1 MSPASHGDTSA
12 AVPLHR
18 ADMADRLLTEMSLVS
33 ILIPSFQEQ
42 DFIRACLESVMAFD
56 LPAGTSTEILVI
68 DGMSTDGTRPIA
80 TEIAARDERVRLIDN
95 PARNQS
101 AGLNIGIALA
111 RGEYLMRLDA
121 HSIYPRDY
129 LLLTIETARRTRAD
143 NTGGVVATM
152 RRGTGYQSALV
163 QAITTHRFGVGD
175 SGFRTDAEEGPAD
188 TVPYGCFRR
197 QIFDRVGFFDERLIR
212 AQDYEMN
219 RRILAAGGSVW
230 RNPAIRVTY
239 FQQPDVASFLRKQV
253 IHEAPY
259 NAYLWYLAPY
269 AFAARHAVTGVFAAG
284 FILALLL
291 SPFSSVVRWAFI
303 AVMSVYL
310 LLAVLASTQQAL
322 RYREPRHVIAAPIA
336 FFLYHFLHGVGVL
349 AGLTRL
355 LFGVAPVQLQ
365 KEPWPGAGRQRAW
378 PIAESAAN
386 PNVAGS

>member
-1 MSPASHGDTSA
+1 MSPASHGDTS
-12 AVPLHR
+12 VVMPLHR
-18 ADMADRLLTEMSLVS
+18 ADAADRLLTEMSLVS
-33 ILIPSFQEQ
+33 ILIPCFQER

-56 LPAGTSTEILVI
+56 LPDGTATEILVI
-68 DGMSTDGTRPIA
+68 DGISTDGTRVIA
-80 TEIAARDERVRLIDN
+80 TDLAARDERIRLIDN
-95 PARNQS
+95 PARSQS
-101 AGLNIGIALA
+101 AGLNVGIALA
-111 RGEYLMRLDA
+111 GGEYVMRLDA
-121 HSIYPRDY
+121 HSLYPRDY
-129 LLLTIETARRTRAD
+129 LLHTIETARRTRAD

-152 RRGTGYQSALV
+152 RRGSGYQSALV
-163 QAITTHRFGVGD
+163 QAITTHKFGVGD

-219 RRILAAGGSVW
+219 RRILAAGGTVW
-230 RNPAIRVTY
+230 RNPAIRVSY

-269 AFAARHAVTGVFAAG
+269 AFAPRHAVTGVFAAG
-284 FILALLL
+284 FILASLI
-291 SPFSSVVRWAFI
+291 SPVSSPVRWAFI

-310 LLAVLASTQQAL
+310 LLALLASIQQAI
-322 RYREPRHVIAAPIA
+322 RYHEPRHVVAGPIA

-349 AGLTRL
+349 AGLVRL
-355 LFGVAPVQLQ
+355 LLGIAPVQQ
-365 KEPWPGAGRQRAW
+365 KKEPWPGAGRQRAW
-378 PIAESAAN
+378 PIGESTAN